1 MMPVEL
7 RQPEVERDRWGRPKI
22 NGKTYQRP
30 STVAKAIE
38 AAGGLPKWMGTRVF
52 EGLREQPELLNAP
65 GDIRELVEAAADA
78 GGANAGSGFGTA
90 VHEVVESL
98 TMTGS
103 VPTVLRSGT
112 APSEQHVE
120 CARSVLDLLDA
131 YGFDVVLSEVF
142 VVAEDHGAAGTTD
155 LVLKN
160 RESGRLYIGDVKTSG
175 SAAATATKFS
185 SLSWSIQLAIYADGK
200 VLTEEG
206 SVAFSDVLGKDVAA
220 ERAVVIHVER
230 DTAKATLIDI
240 DLDAGRDAAGLAAS
254 VMAMRKTSPGRVI
267 H

>member
-30 STVAKAIE
+30 STMAKAIE

-120 CARSVLDLLDA
+120 CARSVLDLLR
-131 YGFDVVLSEVF
+131 
-142 VVAEDHGAAGTTD
+142 HGREAAGAPRRG
-155 LVLKN
+155 LPALQGA
-160 RESGRLYIGDVKTSG
+160 RAAQGR
-175 SAAATATKFS
+175 
-185 SLSWSIQLAIYADGK
+185 
-200 VLTEEG
+200 
-206 SVAFSDVLGKDVAA
+206 
-220 ERAVVIHVER
+220 
-230 DTAKATLIDI
+230 
-240 DLDAGRDAAGLAAS
+240 GLARPLDRLRALS
-254 VMAMRKTSPGRVI
+254 RHGHDPDRPVR
-267 H
+267 